1 MLKNCFDI
9 AETID
14 CRLLQR
20 IDRIMDMLNLMM
32 TTDVAGNPCWMKPG
46 RVDSSGFSENYG
58 LHGIRSETSQ
68 VAITQASMGIC
79 ERTF

>member
-1 MLKNCFDI
+1 
-9 AETID
+9 
-14 CRLLQR
+14 
-20 IDRIMDMLNLMM
+20 MLNLMM
-32 TTDVAGNPCWMKPG
+32 TTDVAGKPCWMRPG

-58 LHGIRSETSQ
+58 LYGIRSETSQ

>member
-1 MLKNCFDI
+1 MLAYLLSNFGESQLSD
-9 AETID
+9 D
-14 CRLLQR
+14 DDRCRWKPLLDEAR
-20 IDRIMDMLNLMM
+20 
-32 TTDVAGNPCWMKPG
+32 
-46 RVDSSGFSENYG
+46 RVDSSGYSENYG